1 MKLFYRILCISHKTF
16 LCMLIYCTKIG
27 DLFPKLVLNY
37 KTIILPY
44 ILVDKHLTEIGCF
57 LSLTEINNRVFHLK
71 KIMGHICVSGQKVN
85 YFYHNRCIY

>member
-1 MKLFYRILCISHKTF
+1 
-16 LCMLIYCTKIG
+16 MLIYCTKIG

-57 LSLTEINNRVFHLK
+57 LSLTEINHRVFHLK
-71 KIMGHICVSGQKVN
+71 KNNGPYV
-85 YFYHNRCIY
+85 CIWTKSQLFLS